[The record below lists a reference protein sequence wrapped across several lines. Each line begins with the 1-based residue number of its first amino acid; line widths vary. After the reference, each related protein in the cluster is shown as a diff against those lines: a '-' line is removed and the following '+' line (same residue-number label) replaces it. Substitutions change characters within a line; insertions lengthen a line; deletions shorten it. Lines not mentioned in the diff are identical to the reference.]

1 MKTQVAR
8 DSKQQIMWIKGRTDL
23 SPLTYYEWREGM
35 GIKKGGRIT
44 KGDHIFHAPF
54 TIKEEEVP
62 KSLTL
67 AEYYGMEGHHE

>member
-23 SPLTYYEWREGM
+23 SPLTYHEWREGKDM
-35 GIKKGGRIT
+35 TDPGRIT
-44 KGDHIFHAPF
+44 KDGHIFYAPF

-62 KSLTL
+62 KNLTL
-67 AEYYGMEGHHE
+67 ARYYGMEGHR